1 MLRFQE
7 LVPPIAA
14 DAETLLPAEEYLEE
28 RFNVEVT
35 ELYAVFPFRK
45 YTFYKDHVEIAKK
58 PLISGLSNTESW
70 IALPLEIR
78 PVPQAAQDGNIQ
90 AL

>member
-7 LVPPIAA
+7 LLPPIAS

-28 RFNVEVT
+28 RFNVEVP
-35 ELYAVFPFRK
+35 ELYAVFPFRN

-58 PLISGLSNTESW
+58 LLMSGLSNTESW

-78 PVPQAAQDGNIQ
+78 PVLQAAQDGNIQ